1 VAEGPAPDDE
11 TREDL
16 RREIASLRDELART
30 EEARARLQRERD
42 RLQRERDRLK
52 DQLDAA
58 RRAGFR
64 QAAPF
69 AKAHRQGTGRPPGR
83 RAGASYGRRA
93 HRARPRRI
101 DETHDAALPPV
112 CPGWGDAMTPRHI
125 ATQYQEDLPPV
136 RPVVRAFRVAV
147 GTCRSCGRRVQGRHP
162 LQTSDA
168 LGAAGTALGPRAT
181 ALGVWL
187 HKGLGLPLGK
197 VRRVLATQH
206 GLAVTRGGLVH
217 LCARTAARAAQTYA
231 ALCAEVRGS
240 PVVTPDETG
249 WKVGGTLHW
258 LWVAATPTTTIFRI
272 APGRGFDDAAA
283 LLGADF
289 AGILVRDG
297 WVVYRRFTQATHQT
311 CLAHLLR
318 RCRLLRG
325 DHPRSRLPRQIQGR
339 LQQALALRDR
349 GAASHISP
357 HGLAVARG
365 RLLQQ
370 ILDVLTTT
378 RSTVPDVQRF
388 AAHLTTE
395 AGALL
400 TFLGDPAVDATN
412 WRAEHAIRPAV
423 VTRKVCGGNRTAR
436 RRDPADPRLCPPHPR
451 SARPRPDRRPHA
463 AAPRSSADRR
473 ARPAAAAGIDR
484 PAKPRRLENGSQ
496 NFTGWNQLDGW
507 LRQVDGLRLAA

>member
-1 VAEGPAPDDE
+1 MGDTPAPDDDQ
-11 TREDL
+11 TREEL
-16 RREIASLRDELART
+16 RRENARLREALARV
-30 EEARARLQRERD
+30 ERERD

-69 AKAHRQGTGRPPGR
+69 AKTHRQGTGRPPGR
-83 RAGASYGRRA
+83 RAGAGYGRRA
-93 HRARPRRI
+93 HRAQPRRI
-101 DETHDAALPPV
+101 DETPDAPLPAT
-112 CPGWGDAMTPRHI
+112 CPGCGDPITPTHV
-125 ATQYQEDLPPV
+125 ATQYQEDLAPV
-136 RPVVRAFRVAV
+136 RPVVRAFHVAV
-147 GTCRSCGRRVQGRHP
+147 GTCRGCGRRVQGRHP
-162 LQTSDA
+162 QQTSAA

-181 ALGVWL
+181 ALAVWL

-206 GLAVTRGGLVH
+206 GLAVTRGGLAH
-217 LCARTAARAAQTYA
+217 LCARTAARATPTYE
-231 ALCAEVRGS
+231 ALCTAVRGS

-249 WKVGGTLHW
+249 WRVGGVLHW
-258 LWVAATPTTTIFRI
+258 LWVAATPTTTVFRI
-272 APGRGFDDAAA
+272 APGRSFDDAAA

-297 WVVYRRFTQATHQT
+297 WAPYRRFTQATHQT

-325 DHPRSRLPRQIQGR
+325 DHPRSRLPRQIQAH
-339 LQQALALRDR
+339 LQQALTLRDR
-349 GAASHISP
+349 AAAGDILS
-357 HGLAVARG
+357 HGLAVVRG

-370 ILDVLTTT
+370 ILAVLTTT

-388 AAHLTTE
+388 AAHLATE

-400 TFLGDPAVDATN
+400 TFLGEPTIDATN

-436 RRDPADPRLCPPHPR
+436 GAETQQILASVLRTIDQRDLDPTDALTPLLQARQPIVAPALMPP
-451 SARPRPDRRPHA
+451 
-463 AAPRSSADRR
+463 
-473 ARPAAAAGIDR
+473 
-484 PAKPRRLENGSQ
+484 
-496 NFTGWNQLDGW
+496 
-507 LRQVDGLRLAA
+507 LA